1 MVDESLFEVR
11 GKVALVTGASR
22 GIGKAIAIG
31 LAEAGAKLVVCSHAS
46 SLAETLNTVK
56 KIGIQIMGVKADVAQ
71 KSEVTKMVRQAIDRF
86 GRIDILVNN
95 AGIYINKSLEDFS
108 EEEWDRLIDTNLK
121 GCFLCSQ
128 AVGREMIRRKSGR
141 IINITSISGVASMP
155 NTSVYCTSKAGII
168 AFTKGLA
175 VDWAKYNINVNAI
188 APGDVDTE
196 MNREQHPDPD
206 YIKTVR
212 DSIPMHRAAMP
223 EELVGTVVYLASK
236 ASDYLTGSLIV
247 IDGGWTAQL

>member
-1 MVDESLFEVR
+1 MNNGLFELR
-11 GKVALVTGASR
+11 NKIALVTGASR

-31 LAEAGAKLVVCSHAS
+31 LAKVGANLVVCSHAS
-46 SLAETLNTVK
+46 SLAETVNAVK
-56 KIGIQIMGVKADVAQ
+56 EIGVQIMGVKADVAQ
-71 KSEVTKMVRQAIDRF
+71 KSDVTKMVRQAINRF

-95 AGIYINKSLEDFS
+95 AGIYINRPVEEFS

-128 AVGREMIRRKSGR
+128 AVGKEMIRQKSGK
-141 IINITSISGVASMP
+141 IINITSVSGLASLP
-155 NTSVYCTSKAGII
+155 NTSVYCASKAGII

-175 VDWAKYNINVNAI
+175 VDWAKYNININAI

-196 MNREQHPDPD
+196 MNRKQHPDPD
-206 YIKTVR
+206 YIKMVR

-236 ASDYLTGSLIV
+236 ASDYVTGSLIM